1 MILLRHCQSQFNLHY
16 SRTGRDPGIVD
27 PSLTEEG
34 LKQADRAAA
43 LLCADGATPIRRLL
57 VSPFRRTLQ
66 TAAPIAAR
74 LGLKAEIVPMARE
87 RFAFSCD
94 IGSPPGTLAKDWPA
108 LDFST
113 LPDRWWDAEG
123 HGDGAGR
130 AMESEDFVS
139 ERAQSLVDWMLDQGG
154 HEHTLLVS
162 HWGFLLA
169 LCGRAL
175 ENGEAVSFDPAA
187 DRSGF

>member
-34 LKQADRAAA
+34 LRQAERAAA
-43 LLCADGATPIRRLL
+43 RICAEGAPPIRRLL

-74 LGLKAEIVPMARE
+74 LGLRAQIVPMARE

-94 IGSPPGTLAKDWPA
+94 VGSPPALLAQDWPA
-108 LDFST
+108 LDFSA
-113 LPDRWWDAEG
+113 LPERWWYVDGRDDAAVG
-123 HGDGAGR
+123 
-130 AMESEDFVS
+130 MLESEDSVS
-139 ERAQSLVDWMLDQGG
+139 RRAQSFVDWILDQGG
-154 HEHTLLVS
+154 HGHTLLVS

-169 LCGRAL
+169 LCGRSL
-175 ENGEAVSFDPAA
+175 ENGEAVSFDPTR